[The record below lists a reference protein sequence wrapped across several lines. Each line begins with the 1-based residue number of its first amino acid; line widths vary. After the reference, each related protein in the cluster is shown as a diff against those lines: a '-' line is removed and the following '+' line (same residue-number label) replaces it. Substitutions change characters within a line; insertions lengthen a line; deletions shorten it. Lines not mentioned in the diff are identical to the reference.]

1 LNYINCGRCLSVA
14 QSQFGLSNVDVAE
27 RLDIAPQQVSRWKN
41 GENMKLHTIQDL
53 CEVFGITLE
62 EFFSLT

>member
-1 LNYINCGRCLSVA
+1 LSAA
-14 QSQFGLSNVDVAE
+14 QSQFGLSNVEVAE
-27 RLDIAPQQVSRWKN
+27 KLDVHPQQVSRWKS
-41 GENMKLHTIQDL
+41 GENMKLHTVQDL